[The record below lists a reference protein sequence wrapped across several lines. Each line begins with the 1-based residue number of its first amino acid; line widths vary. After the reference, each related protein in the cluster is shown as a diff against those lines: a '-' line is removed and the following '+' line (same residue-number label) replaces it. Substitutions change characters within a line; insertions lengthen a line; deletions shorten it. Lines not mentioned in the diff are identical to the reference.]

1 MRIRAVK
8 LLISLSAL
16 MFPSTFFIQAVNAQK
31 QPESFVFLSMSG
43 SRESVKLE
51 NDPLKSFVKVAL
63 DMEVR
68 PAFAIATGDFTEYGD
83 VEEYGRFKEGIA
95 GALERK
101 IDFHAIPG
109 VREVHWSRDGKE
121 GFSKAFGKLYSSF
134 DYASNH
140 FILLD
145 STVALHS
152 LGHFDKSELDWLD
165 KDLKRIKS
173 DTPIFVFLN
182 HLIGRESPE
191 NRAIDNEY
199 DLLKRLQGKNV
210 VAIFAGNDNRDL
222 EWKTNGVETFMSKG
236 LSQGSFYKISVTP
249 LLATVDRVYTK
260 SAGPEFHVAIPI
272 TRRSKPSLLRAGW
285 DDPDNPFL
293 ERKRP
298 AVTLEPRAVS
308 DNPDK
313 EKSEYRIDEGA
324 WKPMAKDA
332 RDIWRDTFQTKGIAV
347 GVHTASVRL
356 TTSANVPLNDE
367 LIFEIERESSEPTRR
382 WAINLDGP
390 IQSSP
395 LVFGETVY
403 SSALDGKLYA
413 LSTDKGKKRWTF
425 PTKAPIYG
433 SPIVEDNTIFIA
445 SSDHFLYA
453 VDAANGKMKW
463 KHDSGGV
470 LLSTP
475 AVANGVVCIGGDSK
489 IIGLDAGTGLP
500 KWETPTKGFFQ
511 SKAATD
517 GGSFYLAGSDS
528 RLYALDALTGKVRWS
543 KSPGKSASASP
554 LVASPCVS
562 DGRVYV
568 CTKENALYSL
578 NALNGDIIWAV
589 KSPREGDAFGDSS
602 PVVMNKRLYIAGNGE
617 NGDVYCLNLKDG
629 SVVWQTPTG
638 QQFYDSSVRIAPDGS
653 SLAIM
658 GVRGK
663 CSVLS
668 CESGKK
674 LWGYELGPGNVFSTP
689 DYDGKSLY
697 TVTMAN
703 DVQAINAPNSVV
715 EPKGK
720 SKLK

>member
-1 MRIRAVK
+1 MRIHVLK
-8 LLISLSAL
+8 CLVSLSAL
-16 MFPSTFFIQAVNAQK
+16 IFLATISTQTICAQK

-43 SRESVKLE
+43 SRESLKGE
-51 NDPLKSFVKVAL
+51 NDSLKRFGKVVL
-63 DMEVR
+63 EMEAR
-68 PAFAIATGDFTEYGD
+68 PAFAIATGDVTETGD
-83 VEEYGRFKEGIA
+83 TEEYGLFKEEISGM
-95 GALERK
+95 LERK
-101 IDFHAIPG
+101 IAIHAIPG
-109 VREVHWSRDGKE
+109 VRDIHWSRDGKE
-121 GFSKAFGKLYSSF
+121 GFAKAFGKLYSSF

-165 KDLKRIKS
+165 KDLKRIKP
-173 DTPIFVFLN
+173 DTPIFVFL
-182 HLIGRESPE
+182 HHSIGRESPE
-191 NRAIDNEY
+191 NRPIDNEY

-249 LLATVDRVYTK
+249 LLATVDRVYAKT
-260 SAGPEFHVAIPI
+260 AGPEFHVAIPI
-272 TRRSKPSLLRAGW
+272 TRRSKPSVLRAGW

-313 EKSEYRIDEGA
+313 EKSEYRIDEGV
-324 WKPMAKDA
+324 WKPMMKDA

-347 GVHTASVRL
+347 GVHTASIRL
-356 TTSANVPLNDE
+356 TTSANVPLKDE
-367 LIFEIERESSEPTRR
+367 LIFEIERDSNEPTRR

-413 LSTDKGKKRWTF
+413 LSTDKGKKRWNF
-425 PTKAPIYG
+425 STKAPIYG

-453 VDAANGKMKW
+453 VDAANGKIKW

-475 AVANGVVCIGGDSK
+475 AIAKGVACIGGDGK
-489 IIGLDAGTGLP
+489 IIGLDVGTGEP
-500 KWETPTKGFFQ
+500 KWETPTNGFFQ
-511 SKAATD
+511 SKTATD
-517 GGSFYLAGSDS
+517 GSAFYLAGSEN
-528 RLYALDALTGKVRWS
+528 RLYALDAVSGKVRWS
-543 KSPGKSASASP
+543 KPLGKGASYSPV
-554 LVASPCVS
+554 VASPCVS
-562 DGRVYV
+562 DGRVYI
-568 CTKENALYSL
+568 CTKDNALYSL
-578 NALNGDIIWAV
+578 NALNGDVMWAV
-589 KSPREGDAFGDSS
+589 KSPKEGDAFGGSS
-602 PVVMNKRLYIAGNGE
+602 PTVVNKRLYIAGNGE

-638 QQFYDSSVRIAPDGS
+638 QQFYDSSVRIAPDGN

-668 CESGKK
+668 CDSGKK

-689 DYDGKSLY
+689 EYDGKSLY

-715 EPKGK
+715 EPSRK
-720 SKLK
+720 SKK

>member
-1 MRIRAVK
+1 MLFCSKEVK
-8 LLISLSAL
+8 
-16 MFPSTFFIQAVNAQK
+16 PQK
-31 QPESFVFLSMSG
+31 QSESFVFLTLAD
-43 SRESVKLE
+43 SRESVKGDKE
-51 NDPLKSFVKVAL
+51 PLRKFGKVAL

-68 PAFAIATGDFTEYGD
+68 PAFAVATGDITETGSN
-83 VEEYGRFKEGIA
+83 EEYAQFKEGIA
-95 GALERK
+95 EMLERK
-101 IDFHAIPG
+101 IDFHPVPG
-109 VREVHWSRDGKE
+109 VRDVQWSRDGKE
-121 GFSKAFGKLYSSF
+121 GFVKAFGKLYRSF

-145 STVALHS
+145 STVAFHS
-152 LGHFDKSELDWLD
+152 LGHFDKAELDWLD
-165 KDLKRIKS
+165 KDLKRTKP
-173 DTPIFVFLN
+173 DTPIFVFL
-182 HLIGRESPE
+182 HHAIGRESPE
-191 NRAIDNEY
+191 YRSIDNEY

-210 VAIFAGNDNRDL
+210 VAIFTGNGSRDL
-222 EWKTNGVETFMSKG
+222 EWKTNGIETFMSKG
-236 LSQGSFYKISVTP
+236 LAQGSYYKISVTP

-260 SAGPEFHVAIPI
+260 TAGPEFHFVIPI
-272 TRRSKPSLLRAGW
+272 TRHSKPSLLRAGW

-308 DNPDK
+308 DNPDR

-324 WKPMAKDA
+324 WKPMTKDA

-356 TTSANVPLNDE
+356 TTSSNVPLSDE

-395 LVFGETVY
+395 LVSGDTVY
-403 SSALDGKLYA
+403 CSALDGKLYA

-433 SPIVEDNTIFIA
+433 SPILDENTIFIA

-453 VDAANGKMKW
+453 VDAVSGKMKW
-463 KHDSGGV
+463 KYDSGEV

-475 AVANGVVCIGGDSK
+475 AVANGVACIGGDGK
-489 IIGLDAGTGLP
+489 IIGLDAKTGLP
-500 KWETPTKGFFQ
+500 KWETPADSFFQ
-511 SKAATD
+511 SKATTD
-517 GGSFYLAGSDS
+517 GTSFYLAGSNNN
-528 RLYALDALTGKVRWS
+528 LFALDALTGKVRWS
-543 KSPGKSASASP
+543 KQFGKSRFVSP
-554 LVASPCVS
+554 AVASPCVS
-562 DGRVYV
+562 DGRVYL
-568 CTKENALYSL
+568 CTKDNALYSL
-578 NALNGDIIWAV
+578 NAVNGEVIWAV
-589 KSPREGDAFGDSS
+589 KSPREGDAFGESS
-602 PVVMNKRLYIAGNGE
+602 PVVVNKRLYIAGNGE

-629 SVVWQTPTG
+629 SARWQTPTG
-638 QQFYDSSVRIAPDGS
+638 QQFYDSSVRIAPDGN

-689 DYDGKSLY
+689 EYDGKSLY

-715 EPKGK
+715 ELKGK
-720 SKLK
+720 SKSK